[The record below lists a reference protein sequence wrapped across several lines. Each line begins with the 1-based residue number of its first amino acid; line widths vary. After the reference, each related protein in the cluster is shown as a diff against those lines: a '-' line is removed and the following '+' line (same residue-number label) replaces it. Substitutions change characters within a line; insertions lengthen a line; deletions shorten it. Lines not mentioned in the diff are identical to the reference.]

1 MKKFLRYIPSAVFF
15 IILIVMSGIG
25 TLIQFNFDIKQIV
38 WVAFLIS
45 FILRFALNAMS
56 RYIGSDTCYI
66 IEKEKIYVQEPKER
80 FIKLSKAIDYGTF
93 EEWIDAENL
102 TAKIDAYKN
111 KITKKINRIKRKIRI
126 ITSKNTLKQKKRY
139 TEKIK
144 TLKERQSFLES
155 EITDE
160 FIKENIN
167 YLRVKFRKLK
177 ARDFESESEIE
188 NSQKETY
195 SINVSFET
203 FKGIVKGLP
212 VMFFISLFGSVITY
226 NIAMGSIN
234 TISCLYDIA
243 MIILNASIGYVGLGK
258 KNIQKLIGVYN
269 SRSKVL
275 SKYINQTPSDR
286 SKAFKLLEALNKT
299 EKPPESKPDTAS
311 EKK

>member
-56 RYIGSDTCYI
+56 RYIGSDTCYN

-144 TLKERQSFLES
+144 TLKERQPFLES

-167 YLRVKFRKLK
+167 YLRVRFRKLK

-212 VMFFISLFGSVITY
+212 VMFFISLFGSMITY

-234 TISCLYDIA
+234 AMSCLYDIA
-243 MIILNASIGYVGLGK
+243 MIIFNASIGYVGLGK

-275 SKYINQTPSDR
+275 SRYINQTPSDR

>member
-56 RYIGSDTCYI
+56 RYIGSDVCYN

-126 ITSKNTLKQKKRY
+126 ITSKNTLRQKKRY

-144 TLKERQSFLES
+144 TLKERQSFLGS

-195 SINVSFET
+195 SINLSFET

-212 VMFFISLFGSVITY
+212 VMFFISLFGSMITY

-243 MIILNASIGYVGLGK
+243 MIILNASMGYVGLGK

-286 SKAFKLLEALNKT
+286 SKAFKLLEALSKT
-299 EKPPESKPDTAS
+299 EKPPESKPDTAP